1 MARRSSDSSRAFSLL
16 VVIALVA
23 FVLTGAA
30 AHAQLIAVVDVSATP
45 SPSILGQSVT
55 FTATVTAPAPVPPA
69 PANPAPTG
77 AVNFYITGSSSP
89 FGIGQINTT
98 TGVAT
103 FTTSVMPVGSQTIM
117 AFYMGDSN
125 YEESPSPAFGGFTVS
140 PRPAA
145 VTAVAVPSSVVFAT
159 PGGWG
164 SSLVTGTVYDSATT
178 GPSGTAGSFTLLT
191 GLLTTTREG
200 HTSNL
205 LSDGSVLITG
215 GYDPSETGVPPLNTV
230 ENFNPVS
237 GTFSAVTGNMLQA
250 RTEHTATLLWD
261 GVTTLITGGDAT
273 GDAELYTYNL
283 ATGIGSSVATTN
295 SMIVARTGHTATLLP
310 NWPLTD
316 PTGLGQ
322 VLIIGGSDEAHHALN
337 NSLEVYDIK
346 TQTFATVT
354 GSLAYTREY
363 HTTTLLSISGSVATL
378 LVAGGDVTGPGT
390 GTAELITYDFS
401 TFPGTFTEV
410 GSAPWGTARFGHVAA
425 LLPDGQTVIFAG
437 GETVGTSNVLAS
449 AELFQASSIGNFT
462 AATPSFVTV
471 PSPTS
476 LNVTRVYSS
485 GTLLNTGYVLVTG
498 GAGGSG
504 NSSFST
510 GELYQPAYDPLGP
523 LAITD
528 TDASD
533 AITDPLLLS
542 PITNCAL
549 VLSGA
554 GSSSCAATVTPTA
567 LDLVFDPRTI
577 GFVYTDP
584 FGEHVATPTYSN
596 TSLGVGL
603 QTITFTSPGDQTYGV
618 SPFVLSATSS
628 SGLPVTLY
636 INFGPATFITGAES
650 LAPAS
655 LMITGAGPVSITASQ
670 AGNGFWAPATSV
682 TIVFMVQPKPATVT
696 INSVSKVYG
705 SADPALTGTLSGFV
719 PSDNVTATYSRA
731 AGETVGVYPI
741 TATLSPAGLV
751 QNNYTVTT
759 IPGNLTITQA
769 TPVNASWATPAGITY
784 GTALSGAQLNA
795 VNPTWTVLGVPGP
808 ILGTWSY
815 TPAAG
820 TVLHA
825 GNGQTLSATF
835 TPTDTTDFATETLTT
850 TINVAKAT
858 PVIPSWAPPAA
869 ITYGTALSSTQLN
882 AVAPSWTVGGTSGTV
897 AGAFLYTPPLGTVL
911 HAGNTQTL
919 TAVYNPS
926 DTLDYNSSP
935 PLTVNI
941 NVNQAAPT
949 VTWANPANIT
959 YGTALSGTQLN
970 ATSSWTVGGVTG
982 PVAGTFT
989 YTPAAGTVLAA
1000 GNGQV
1005 LQVLFL
1011 ATDDADY
1018 VAVHTTVTINVAQAT
1033 PTITWATPAGI
1044 TYGTALSGTQLNA
1057 TSSWTVGGTAGPVAG
1072 TFTYTPPLGQVLP
1085 AGNGQTLSVSFAP
1098 TDTTDYTTATDSVTI
1113 NVAKATLTSASWAT
1127 PVGITYGTALSST
1140 QLNAVAPTWTV
1151 GGTTAPVA
1159 GAWVYTPPAGT
1170 VLLAGSGQ
1178 TLTATFTPTDTTDFN
1193 SPEILTVTINVAKAT
1208 PVIVMWPAPAAITY
1222 GTGLS
1227 ATQLDAVTPV
1237 WTVGSTPG
1245 TVAGTIAYTLGT
1257 GAYEGGA
1264 AKTSVAGQ
1272 AAMGAVLNAG
1282 TITLQAVFTP
1292 TDTSDYNTSAPFTVP
1307 ITVNLA
1313 PTATVTTVTVMPTL
1327 PAATG
1332 AITYTI
1338 TATVASPIAAYCVT
1352 ATCPLPTGSV
1362 SFYNGSAIAANLLGT
1377 GTLSLVKGI
1386 PTATY
1391 TTTASQLPT
1400 PASGS
1405 VVYQVTP
1412 LYSGDLDYSAAAT
1425 GSTAPSA
1432 PIAVSA
1438 NEPQY
1443 APANFSVT
1451 MTVAPPAG
1459 ITLTNLTCSVYSL
1472 SLAAVSSTATC
1483 TISPAGTT
1491 LTGSESMTV
1500 TVTLAGGTT
1509 TASTSTPFRP
1519 VLALLGL
1526 PVFGL
1531 LLFGFSGDSRTS
1543 RRRKVMIW
1551 LGLAIVLLTL
1561 LGLSGCGAS
1570 FSGGV
1575 PLANGGTT
1583 PGIYVVHVVGTDSAG
1598 NATTVAVI
1606 PLQVLQ

>member
-1 MARRSSDSSRAFSLL
+1 LVVNAFNASTEGEEMARRSSDSSRAFSLL

-261 GVTTLITGGDAT
+261 GVTTLITGGDVT

-784 GTALSGAQLNA
+784 GTALSSAQLNA
-795 VNPTWTVLGVPGP
+795 VNPTWTYLGTTATIP
-808 ILGTWSY
+808 GTWSY

-835 TPTDTTDFATETLTT
+835 TPTDLTDYTTETVTT

-858 PVIPSWAPPAA
+858 PTIAWAPAG

-882 AVAPSWTVGGTSGTV
+882 ATASWTVG
-897 AGAFLYTPPLGTVL
+897 APP
-911 HAGNTQTL
+911 
-919 TAVYNPS
+919 
-926 DTLDYNSSP
+926 
-935 PLTVNI
+935 
-941 NVNQAAPT
+941 
-949 VTWANPANIT
+949 
-959 YGTALSGTQLN
+959 
-970 ATSSWTVGGVTG
+970 
-982 PVAGTFT
+982 PVAVGGTFT
-989 YTPAAGTVLAA
+989 YTPAAGTVLGA
-1000 GNGQV
+1000 GSQTLTVNFV
-1005 LQVLFL
+1005 P
-1011 ATDDADY
+1011 TD
-1018 VAVHTTVTINVAQAT
+1018 TTNYTSASASVSINVAQAT

-1057 TSSWTVGGTAGPVAG
+1057 TASWTVGAPPPVAVEG
-1072 TFTYTPPLGQVLP
+1072 TFTYTPPSGTVLSAGSQTLTVNFVPTDTTDYTSASTSVTIIVSQATPIITWPTPAGITYGTALSGTQLNATASWTVGAPPPVAVGGTFTYTPAAGHVLG
-1085 AGNGQTLSVSFAP
+1085 AGNGQTLSVSFVP
-1098 TDTTDYTTATDSVTI
+1098 TDTTDYTSATAS
-1113 NVAKATLTSASWAT
+1113 
-1127 PVGITYGTALSST
+1127 
-1140 QLNAVAPTWTV
+1140 
-1151 GGTTAPVA
+1151 
-1159 GAWVYTPPAGT
+1159 
-1170 VLLAGSGQ
+1170 
-1178 TLTATFTPTDTTDFN
+1178 
-1193 SPEILTVTINVAKAT
+1193 VTINVAKAT
-1208 PVIVMWPAPAAITY
+1208 PVIVSWPAPAAITY

-1227 ATQLDAVTPV
+1227 ATQLDAVTPI

-1245 TVAGTIAYTLGT
+1245 AVGGTFAYTLGT

-1264 AKTSVAGQ
+1264 ANTSVAGQ

-1282 TITLQAVFTP
+1282 TIALQAVFTP
-1292 TDTSDYNTSAPFTVP
+1292 TDTSDYNISAAFTVP

-1313 PTATVTTVTVMPTL
+1313 PTATVTTVTVMPM
-1327 PAATG
+1327 ATVG
-1332 AITYTI
+1332 GITYTI
-1338 TATVASPIAAYCVT
+1338 KATVASPIATYCVT

-1362 SFYNGSAIAANLLGT
+1362 SFYNGSAIPANLLGT
-1377 GTLSLVKGI
+1377 GTLSLVNGI

-1391 TTTASQLPT
+1391 TTSASQLPT

-1405 VVYQVTP
+1405 IVYQITP

-1432 PIAVSA
+1432 PVAVSA

-1443 APANFSVT
+1443 APTNFSVT

-1472 SLAAVSSTATC
+1472 SLATVSSTATC

-1509 TASTSTPFRP
+1509 TASTATHFRP
-1519 VLALLGL
+1519 MIAILGL

-1531 LLFGFSGDSRTS
+1531 LLFGFSGNSRTS

-1551 LGLAIVLLTL
+1551 LGLAIILLTL
-1561 LGLSGCGAS
+1561 LSLSGCGAS

-1583 PGIYVVHVVGTDSAG
+1583 PGFYVVHVVGTDSAG